1 MRKKFLLLIFI
12 FSFLI
17 FCIGCENKKSKDIS
31 SEQSKET
38 EEPESTANNENFYN
52 YYTGEKCLEDDNG
65 ATSFMAMIENSTLS
79 RPQSGLSDADI
90 IYETSAEGGIP
101 RFLALF
107 SSNLP
112 SIIGPVR
119 SIRPYF
125 IDIVK
130 EFNIP
135 VAHCGGSAEALTTI
149 DNDSSI
155 ISINE
160 ITQGSY
166 FWRDSSRKAPHNLY
180 TSSDNI
186 KKYIDS
192 KNINIT
198 KSQFASF
205 DENFFDN
212 SNLQPA
218 SNIKLLINKTYNTS
232 YEYRDNLYYK
242 FMNSEK
248 AIDSIN
254 NSQINF
260 SNIVVQKTPI
270 TLSNDNSHLNIPI
283 VGEGEGIVFS
293 KGKMINIT
301 WKRDSLNSKVTLL
314 DKYGSIVPL
323 SPGKT
328 MWNIV
333 DTKSKI
339 EIT

>member
-1 MRKKFLLLIFI
+1 MVKKLSIFACFI
-12 FSFLI
+12 IVSLSFLS
-17 FCIGCENKKSKDIS
+17 CSKIS
-31 SEQSKET
+31 NITDEIINNPPNPI
-38 EEPESTANNENFYN
+38 EEEKYYNFY
-52 YYTGEKCLEDDNG
+52 TGIECPKEELNNF
-65 ATSFMAMIENSTLS
+65 AFMTIIENSS
-79 RPQSGLSDADI
+79 AARPQSGISYADI
-90 IYETSAEGGIP
+90 LFETSAEGGIP

-112 SIIGPVR
+112 SVIGPVR

-186 KKYIDS
+186 KKYVDS

>member
-1 MRKKFLLLIFI
+1 MVKKLSIFACFI
-12 FSFLI
+12 IVSLSFLS
-17 FCIGCENKKSKDIS
+17 CSKIS
-31 SEQSKET
+31 NITDEIINNPPT
-38 EEPESTANNENFYN
+38 PIEEEKYYNFY
-52 YYTGEKCLEDDNG
+52 TGIECPKEELNNF
-65 ATSFMAMIENSTLS
+65 AFMTIIENSS
-79 RPQSGLSDADI
+79 AARPQSGISYADI
-90 IYETSAEGGIP
+90 LFETSAEGGIP

-186 KKYIDS
+186 KKYVDS

>member
-1 MRKKFLLLIFI
+1 MVKKLSIFACFI
-12 FSFLI
+12 IVSLSFLS
-17 FCIGCENKKSKDIS
+17 CSKIS
-31 SEQSKET
+31 NITDEIINNPPNPI
-38 EEPESTANNENFYN
+38 EEEKYYNFY
-52 YYTGEKCLEDDNG
+52 TGIECPKEELNNF
-65 ATSFMAMIENSTLS
+65 AFMTIIENSS
-79 RPQSGLSDADI
+79 AARPQSGISYADI
-90 IYETSAEGGIP
+90 LFETSAEGGIP

-186 KKYIDS
+186 KKYVDS

>member
-1 MRKKFLLLIFI
+1 MVKKLSIFACFI
-12 FSFLI
+12 IVSLSFLS
-17 FCIGCENKKSKDIS
+17 CSKIS
-31 SEQSKET
+31 NITDEIINNPPNPI
-38 EEPESTANNENFYN
+38 EEEKYYNFY
-52 YYTGEKCLEDDNG
+52 TGIECPKEELNNF
-65 ATSFMAMIENSTLS
+65 AFMTIIENSS
-79 RPQSGLSDADI
+79 AARPQSGISYADI
-90 IYETSAEGGIP
+90 LFETSAEGGIP

-186 KKYIDS
+186 KKYVDS

-314 DKYGSIVPL
+314 DKDGSIVPL

>member
-1 MRKKFLLLIFI
+1 MEVYMVKKLSIFACFI
-12 FSFLI
+12 IVSLSFLS
-17 FCIGCENKKSKDIS
+17 CSKIS
-31 SEQSKET
+31 NITDEIINNPPNPI
-38 EEPESTANNENFYN
+38 EEEKYYNFY
-52 YYTGEKCLEDDNG
+52 TGIECPKEELNNF
-65 ATSFMAMIENSTLS
+65 AFMTIIENSS
-79 RPQSGLSDADI
+79 AARPQSGISYADI
-90 IYETSAEGGIP
+90 LFETSAEGGIP

-186 KKYIDS
+186 KKYVDS

-212 SNLQPA
+212 SA

>member
-1 MRKKFLLLIFI
+1 MFKKFLIFTCFI
-12 FSFLI
+12 IASISFLS
-17 FCIGCENKKSKDIS
+17 CSKISDITDEMIDNPPAPIEKEEKYYS
-31 SEQSKET
+31 CYTGIECSKE
-38 EEPESTANNENFYN
+38 ESNRFA
-52 YYTGEKCLEDDNG
+52 
-65 ATSFMAMIENSTLS
+65 FMTIIENSS
-79 RPQSGLSDADI
+79 AARPQSGISYADI
-90 IYETSAEGGIP
+90 LFETSAEGGIP

-135 VAHCGGSAEALTTI
+135 VAHCGGSSEALTTI
-149 DNDSSI
+149 NNDSSI
-155 ISINE
+155 VSINE
-160 ITQGSY
+160 INQGSY

-205 DENFFDN
+205 DENFFND

-218 SNIKLLINKTYNTS
+218 SNIKLQINKTYNTS
-232 YEYRDNLYYK
+232 YEYRNNVYYK

-248 AIDSIN
+248 AIDSID

-260 SNIVVQKTPI
+260 SNVVVQKTPI
-270 TLSNDNSHLNIPI
+270 TLSSDNCHLNIPI

-293 KGKMINIT
+293 KGKMINIK
-301 WKRDSLNSKVTLL
+301 WKRDSLDSKVTLL
-314 DKYGSIVPL
+314 DKDGNIVPL

-333 DTKSKI
+333 DTKTKI
-339 EIT
+339 EITK